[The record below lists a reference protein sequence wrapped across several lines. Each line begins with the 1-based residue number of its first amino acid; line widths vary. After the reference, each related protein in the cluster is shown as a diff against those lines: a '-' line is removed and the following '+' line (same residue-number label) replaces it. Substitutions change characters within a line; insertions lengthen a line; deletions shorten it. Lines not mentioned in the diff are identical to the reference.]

1 MSVYFLQ
8 LHIWYFK
15 KIENKEINHF
25 RVDYISS
32 KMSFFLEQL
41 TRYCVKEILC
51 PRFSYSDHEEN
62 LKKAV
67 KAMTVLEQLTK
78 YLADIISGK
87 YPSPKLLII
96 SSK

>member
-8 LHIWYFK
+8 FHIWYFK

-32 KMSFFLEQL
+32 EMSFFLEQL
-41 TRYCVKEILC
+41 TRYCVKEFLC
-51 PRFSYSDHEEN
+51 PRFSYLDHESVTEEN
-62 LKKAV
+62 LK

-78 YLADIISGK
+78 YLVDISRK